1 MDMFSIFKEKG
12 ILDPKTGLRYRKIIL
27 EKGGTVDPLD
37 LVKEFL
43 GREPNS
49 DSFLRSMGI

>member
-1 MDMFSIFKEKG
+1 M
-12 ILDPKTGLRYRKIIL
+12 RYRKIIL
-27 EKGGTVDPLD
+27 EKGGTEEPLS

-49 DSFLRSMGI
+49 DAFLRSMGLE